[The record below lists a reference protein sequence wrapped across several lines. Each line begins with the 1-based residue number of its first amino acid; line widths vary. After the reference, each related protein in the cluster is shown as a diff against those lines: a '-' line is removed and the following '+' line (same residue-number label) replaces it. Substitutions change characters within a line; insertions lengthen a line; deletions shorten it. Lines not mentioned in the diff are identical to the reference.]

1 MLVSLA
7 IGVHDQLVDTKS
19 FFERFRQK
27 RRQFA
32 KTKNCLSQK
41 KHSRHTFLTRQ
52 VGKLQQIHLVTLQ
65 VVE

>member
-32 KTKNCLSQK
+32 KTKLLKSEK
-41 KHSRHTFLTRQ
+41 TFKARL
-52 VGKLQQIHLVTLQ
+52 I
-65 VVE
+65 